1 MKKRNKM
8 LSEKQ
13 YSDYIK
19 EVTVKLA
26 KSLEHVINDNFTQD
40 DSLFISFVAITKFLK
55 VFNTSMNTSGY
66 EMTFPEFLKEINSYY
81 QAIEREEKKK
91 NEKS

>member
-26 KSLEHVINDNFTQD
+26 KSLDHVINDNFTQD
-40 DSLFISFVAITKFLK
+40 DSLFISPHLPNRRVGGVLPVFVFSIDLCCPAA
-55 VFNTSMNTSGY
+55 NAAS
-66 EMTFPEFLKEINSYY
+66 P
-81 QAIEREEKKK
+81 
-91 NEKS
+91 